1 MSILT
6 AHHVSKSFG
15 AHDVLADITLSLAHG
30 QRAALVGPNGA
41 GKTTLLHLLAG
52 MDEPT
57 GGAVHRARGQTIGF
71 LPQHADQ
78 ELSEATTLHDLLRSV
93 FTQLDRLAEQM
104 RALEQALADPPPH
117 GAAHGAAHEA
127 ARGAALERYGKI
139 AEQFEHAGGYTVET
153 RIEQVVSGIGF
164 ELSDL
169 HKPVNIMSGG
179 QKTRALLARLILL
192 DPDVLLLDEPTNH
205 LDVNAVEWLEAAL
218 RDYHGALIIVSHD
231 RYFIDAVA
239 DTVWDLH
246 GGQLEAYRGNYTDY
260 LLQRDERREYQ
271 LKEYERQQE
280 FIAKEEDYIRRNI
293 AGQNTRQAQ
302 GRRTRLERLKK
313 SAELISRPETRKSM
327 RFSLSAQPRSGDIVL
342 RAQNLLVGYQDDRK
356 PLLAC
361 DQLYL
366 YRNQRAAIWGP
377 NGAGKSTFL
386 KTVLGQI
393 PPLSGDIELGASV
406 RVGYYAQAHEMLDP
420 ADSIL
425 SAILKVQNMPLPKAR
440 GLLGSYL
447 FSGDTI
453 EKPIGTLSGGERGR
467 VALAVLTLQGANV
480 LLLDEPTNH
489 LDLDSQEVLQDALA
503 DFEGTLLLVTH
514 DRYLVD
520 ALATHVWAIEDNRI
534 TIYEGNYSEY
544 VAQREEAKAR
554 SGAAAKAG
562 AKAAAQAG
570 KDTGKAKAAP
580 DKSEKQRQKRLAEL
594 EAFIAEHET
603 RLSELSRQL
612 ETAKPDKVVAL
623 GSEYARVERELQA
636 LIDEWSQVAV

>member
-6 AHHVSKSFG
+6 AHHLSKSFG
-15 AHDVLADITLSLAHG
+15 ALDVLQDVTLSLAHG

-41 GKTTLLHLLAG
+41 GKTTLLHILAG
-52 MDEPT
+52 MDEPS

-78 ELSEATTLHDLLRSV
+78 ELSEATTLHDLMRSV
-93 FTQLDRLAEQM
+93 FAQLDRFTQQM
-104 RALEQALADPPPH
+104 RELEVALANPVQHDT
-117 GAAHGAAHEA
+117 AMEK
-127 ARGAALERYGKI
+127 YSKI
-139 AEQFEHAGGYTVET
+139 AEQFEHAGGYMIET
-153 RIEQVVSGIGF
+153 RIEQVLSGIGF
-164 ELSDL
+164 DL
-169 HKPVNIMSGG
+169 NDLAKPVNILSGG

-205 LDVNAVEWLEAAL
+205 LDVNAVEWLEATL
-218 RDYHGALIIVSHD
+218 RDYRGGLILVSHD

-239 DTVWDLH
+239 DTVWDLQH
-246 GGQLEAYRGNYTDY
+246 GEIEVYRGNYTDY

-271 LKEYERQQE
+271 LNEYERQRE

-313 SAELISRPETRKSM
+313 SSDLIKRPETRKSM

-342 RAQNLLVGYQDDRK
+342 RARELLVGYQDDRK
-356 PLLAC
+356 VLLAC
-361 DQLYL
+361 DQLFL
-366 YRNQRAAIWGP
+366 YRNQRVAIWGP

-386 KTVLGQI
+386 KTVLGQL
-393 PPLSGDIELGASV
+393 PPLGGEMELGASV
-406 RVGYYAQAHEMLDP
+406 RVGYYAQAHEMLD
-420 ADSIL
+420 ADDSVL
-425 SAILKVQNMPLPKAR
+425 NAILKVQSMPVSKAR
-440 GLLGSYL
+440 GLLGKYL

-453 EKPIGTLSGGERGR
+453 DKPIGTLSGGERGR
-467 VALAVLTLQGANV
+467 VALAVLSLEGANV

-534 TIYEGNYSEY
+534 VAYEGNYSEF
-544 VAQREEAKAR
+544 VTQREDVR
-554 SGAAAKAG
+554 LHSDTAAKSATPA
-562 AKAAAQAG
+562 AKE
-570 KDTGKAKAAP
+570 KSKIKPAP
-580 DKSEKQRQKRLAEL
+580 DKGEKLRQKRIAEL
-594 EAFIAEHET
+594 EAAITEHET
-603 RLSELSRQL
+603 RLSDLTRQI
-612 ETAKPDKVVAL
+612 ETAKPDKVAAL
-623 GSEYARVERELQA
+623 GNEYARVEQEMQA
-636 LIDEWSQVAV
+636 LVDQWAEVAV

>member
-6 AHHVSKSFG
+6 AHHLSKSFG
-15 AHDVLADITLSLAHG
+15 AHDVLTDVTLSLAHG

-41 GKTTLLHLLAG
+41 GKTTLLHILAN

-57 GGAVHRARGQTIGF
+57 GGSVHRARGQTIGF

-78 ELSEATTLHDLLRSV
+78 ELDEDTTLHDLMRAV
-93 FTQLDRLAEQM
+93 FAQLDRLAQQM
-104 RALEQALADPPPH
+104 RELEVALADPAQH
-117 GAAHGAAHEA
+117 DAAMEK
-127 ARGAALERYGKI
+127 YSKI
-139 AEQFEHAGGYTVET
+139 AEQFEHAGGYTIET
-153 RIEQVVSGIGF
+153 RVEQVLSGIGF
-164 ELSDL
+164 DLSDL
-169 HKPVNIMSGG
+169 NKPVNILSGG

-205 LDVNAVEWLEAAL
+205 LDVNAVEWLEATL
-218 RDYHGALIIVSHD
+218 RDYRGGLILVSHD

-239 DTVWDLH
+239 DTVWDLQH
-246 GGQLEAYRGNYTDY
+246 SQIEVYRGNYTDY

-313 SAELISRPETRKSM
+313 SSDLIKRPETRKSM
-327 RFSLSAQPRSGDIVL
+327 RFNLRTQPRSGDIVL
-342 RAQNLLVGYQDDRK
+342 RARNLVVGYEDDRK

-361 DQLYL
+361 DQLFL
-366 YRNQRAAIWGP
+366 YRNQRVAIWGP

-386 KTVLGQI
+386 KTVLGQLS
-393 PPLSGDIELGASV
+393 PLSGEIELGASV
-406 RVGYYAQAHEMLDP
+406 RVGYYAQAHEMLD
-420 ADSIL
+420 ANDSVL
-425 SAILKVQNMPLPKAR
+425 NAILKVQSMPLSKAR
-440 GLLGSYL
+440 SLLGSYL
-447 FSGDTI
+447 FSGNTI
-453 EKPIGTLSGGERGR
+453 DKPIGTLSGGERGR
-467 VALAVLTLQGANV
+467 VALAVLSLEGANV

-520 ALATHVWAIEDNRI
+520 ALATHVWAIEDNSI
-534 TIYEGNYSEY
+534 AAYEGNYSEFI
-544 VAQREEAKAR
+544 AQREEARLRVDSAV
-554 SGAAAKAG
+554 
-562 AKAAAQAG
+562 KAAQSTA
-570 KDTGKAKAAP
+570 KEKSKAKPAP
-580 DKSEKQRQKRLAEL
+580 DKNEKQRQKRLAEL
-594 EAFIAEHET
+594 EAAIAEHET

-612 ETAKPDKVVAL
+612 ETAKPDKVAVL
-623 GSEYARVERELQA
+623 GSEYTRLEREMQA
-636 LIDEWSQVAV
+636 LVDEWAEVAV